1 MEWSPKAVR
10 IRSLSKEEATHGMT
24 FVEEHSPRYVTWIM
38 QKKSEFHW
46 DLGAQ
51 SFMPYTSNLWPLKGV
66 QFFPKKSS
74 GHCGLVTKVPSRVI
88 HIFLR
93 DLPNIHFTHTS
104 NCNRGRERDFWK
116 QSERV
121 LAIKSTLTVS
131 IRVGIKIEGCWLF
144 IFWRIRQIFQAPW
157 TTQRPPWDEKSV
169 GQWKMGK
176 TKTRSK

>member
-104 NCNRGRERDFWK
+104 NCNRGDFLEAK
-116 QSERV
+116 RTSVGNKIHSYGLHSCRYQNRRV
-121 LAIKSTLTVS
+121 LVVHLLKDSPNLPSTMNYATPAMRWEIS
-131 IRVGIKIEGCWLF
+131 GTME
-144 IFWRIRQIFQAPW
+144 
-157 TTQRPPWDEKSV
+157 D
-169 GQWKMGK
+169 GQDKNEE
-176 TKTRSK
+176 